1 MKVKYTWELMHGD
14 ADHYDHEE
22 IILEDEGD
30 IALFDF
36 VTSLDFNEDGIIVYE
51 ELFELLEKSKTYKEY
66 DEDRNMDCDNV
77 LNDILRD
84 WEYYKNDITADGNYY
99 ATVTSVDREELY
111 QSEILFLKIS
121 TMETLIII
129 QKTNG
134 Y

>member
-1 MKVKYTWELMHGD
+1 
-14 ADHYDHEE
+14 
-22 IILEDEGD
+22 
-30 IALFDF
+30 
-36 VTSLDFNEDGIIVYE
+36 
-51 ELFELLEKSKTYKEY
+51 
-66 DEDRNMDCDNV
+66 MDCDNV